1 MKIST
6 KLAGAT
12 AAALALG
19 LTTQTVRA
27 EGPSYDYLGA
37 SYVIADTDL
46 GYENLDGFRVEGS
59 VGLTD
64 NIHLLGEWLDVD
76 GTPDSEVGKVDV
88 ENYRVALGYNHA
100 LTNSTDFV
108 TRVGWSRIRA
118 QEQGSDR
125 VSESGYN
132 LEALV
137 RMMIN
142 DQFELSLGGLYQD
155 VGGNIQDDVR
165 LTTDFVYTFAQ
176 GVAIRGGLQSG
187 SDDNI
192 ADLGVRWSFG
202 GFRR

>member
-19 LTTQTVRA
+19 LTAQTVRA
-27 EGPSYDYLGA
+27 DGPSYDYLGA
-37 SYVIADTDL
+37 SYAIADYGIFT
-46 GYENLDGFRVEGS
+46 ESLDGFRIEGS
-59 VGLTD
+59 VGLTES
-64 NIHLLGEWLDVD
+64 IHLLGEWLDVGGRPFGD
-76 GTPDSEVGKVDV
+76 KLDV

-100 LTNSTDFV
+100 LTNTTDFV
-108 TRVGWSRIRA
+108 TRAGYSKVKVKEDGF
-118 QEQGSDR
+118 GSTSD
-125 VSESGYN
+125 SGYN

-155 VGGNIQDDVR
+155 VGGDIEDDVR
-165 LTTDFVYTFAQ
+165 LTTGFVYNFAQ
-176 GVAIRGGLQSG
+176 GVAVRGGLQSG
-187 SDDNI
+187 SNDNVV
-192 ADLGVRWSFG
+192 DLGVRWNFG